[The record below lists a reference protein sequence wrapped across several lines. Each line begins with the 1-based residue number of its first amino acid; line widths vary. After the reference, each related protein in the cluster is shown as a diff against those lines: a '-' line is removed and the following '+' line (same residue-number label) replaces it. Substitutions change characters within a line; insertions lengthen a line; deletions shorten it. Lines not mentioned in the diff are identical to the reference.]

1 MLAIFGFRLVG
12 FVPEIFTVLNPGHII
27 ISALFPHYHRFSF
40 YRPRKASDRMQN
52 DLRAALLLKHSLI
65 EKKQMQTY
73 MYLYSQG
80 L

>member
-27 ISALFPHYHRFSF
+27 ISANCVHIIICFLFIVRGRHLTGC
-40 YRPRKASDRMQN
+40 KTT
-52 DLRAALLLKHSLI
+52 RAALLLKHSLI